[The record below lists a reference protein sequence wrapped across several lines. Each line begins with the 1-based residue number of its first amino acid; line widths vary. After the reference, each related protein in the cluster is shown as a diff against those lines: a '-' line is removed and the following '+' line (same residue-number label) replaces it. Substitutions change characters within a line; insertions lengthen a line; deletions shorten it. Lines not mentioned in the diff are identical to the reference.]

1 MGHFTFWCVADAN
14 LSNENIHTVKNDT
27 EISLYSSKDVGRK
40 TILTKLSTRLISLEI
55 ERKAKSQD
63 KASQYIPRKCGT
75 IETFGKNT
83 IKSKFYFVKKCVLPF
98 VQNLFFFYL
107 RTERLKYTKY
117 YSLIKS
123 RRMRWVEHAARMT
136 DRRCLLV
143 YRILARRPRR
153 KKPDGKT

>member
-98 VQNLFFFYL
+98 VQNLFFFL
-107 RTERLKYTKY
+107 PKNRK
-117 YSLIKS
+117 IKIYQILF
-123 RRMRWVEHAARMT
+123 T
-136 DRRCLLV
+136 DQ
-143 YRILARRPRR
+143 I
-153 KKPDGKT
+153 KKNEMGGACGTHDG